1 MKIKIKKKMKI
12 IEMKITIDDLKFFKK
27 KYKRKTNINKN
38 KKQLFLISFQN
49 KNISNKHKNLINHK
63 N

>member
-38 KKQLFLISFQN
+38 KKQLFLISF
-49 KNISNKHKNLINHK
+49 
-63 N
+63 